1 MEGPGGRAKPN
12 ARPDPHRSR
21 PGSYVQLLKVNR
33 ERLVSQ
39 VKNAQCLL
47 DNLIQNEYFSNE
59 DAEIASQFHT
69 RADKVRKIMD
79 QVQSK
84 GEEASEYFI
93 YILEKVPD
101 AYFDLQ
107 PWLKEIGYHP
117 SPQMQNKSVVNTDPV
132 SQYSEKIRHELCRDS
147 KYITSYSEKEEMLLQ
162 ETYIDSLMELVSD
175 ANENMGV
182 VKCLGDLFDDNGVIN
197 AEGETVFIF
206 GDAGVGKTVLLQKI
220 QNLWARKELFT
231 DAKFFFRFKCRTFSC
246 FKKKET
252 MSLKDLLFKYNC
264 FPDGDQED
272 VFRYILRFPHTAIFT
287 FDGFDEIHSDFDVTR
302 IPEISSPFDSTHP
315 VVLLM
320 HLLSGKLLERSR
332 KVLTARTGTQV
343 QKNIVRKR
351 VMLRGFTSENLQKYT
366 KKFFKDEIFE
376 QLVLNHLGANPNLCS
391 LCSVPLFCWI
401 IFKSYKHF
409 HSMYDSYQ
417 LPKCAITLTDIFLL
431 IVEVYINRSMK
442 TSPLRRRTKSQA
454 ETFGACKDVL
464 FALSRLAHN
473 GIEKS
478 HFVFG
483 QDEVSFFLS
492 DQDLQLGFLRTVDE
506 YTGCADESTYEFF
519 HLTLQSFLAA
529 FFLVLDEN
537 ASTFEMLKFFNQC
550 SIPGTRQSSLYPI
563 PCFRDRNTKKEDPFR
578 NNEHLQ
584 FVNLFLC
591 GLLSKPKES
600 FLRHL
605 VSTITIKKKRKVLR
619 QYLFRGV
626 KLHLKILPRTK
637 EGEFNRVQAMPNFI
651 WMLRCISE
659 TQSQKVGKLV
669 ARGICANYIKLTF
682 CNAHSADCSALSFVI
697 CHLRKRL
704 ALELDN
710 NNINDYGVKQLIPC
724 FSKLT
729 VVRLSVN
736 QITDLGVKVLS
747 EELTKYNILT
757 FLGLYNNLITDVGA
771 KYVSDIIEGCTK
783 LKYLK
788 IGCNKITSE
797 GGKCLAHAIQKSKS
811 IFDIGM
817 WGNKIG
823 DEGAKAFADALRNHP
838 SLTNLSLACNGIST
852 EGGESIA
859 EALQHNTSLR
869 ILWLTENKLND
880 EVAERFAEMLKIN
893 RTLKNLWL
901 IRNEITFDGALSF
914 LEVLKENT
922 AIEEICLHGNQIRP
936 PDPNPLEEETR
947 IIYY

>member
-1 MEGPGGRAKPN
+1 M
-12 ARPDPHRSR
+12 H
-21 PGSYVQLLKVNR
+21 
-33 ERLVSQ
+33 
-39 VKNAQCLL
+39 
-47 DNLIQNEYFSNE
+47 
-59 DAEIASQFHT
+59 
-69 RADKVRKIMD
+69 
-79 QVQSK
+79 
-84 GEEASEYFI
+84 
-93 YILEKVPD
+93 
-101 AYFDLQ
+101 
-107 PWLKEIGYHP
+107 
-117 SPQMQNKSVVNTDPV
+117 
-132 SQYSEKIRHELCRDS
+132 HELSRDS
-147 KYITSYSEKEEMLLQ
+147 KFITSYSQKEEMLLQ

-175 ANENMGV
+175 ANENMGT
-182 VKCLGDLFDDNGVIN
+182 VKCLADLFDGNGVIN
-197 AEGETVFIF
+197 AEGETVFVF
-206 GDAGVGKTVLLQKI
+206 GDAGVGKSILLQKM
-220 QNLWARKELFT
+220 QNLWARRELFP
-231 DAKFFFRFKCRTFSC
+231 DAKFFFRFRCRTFSG

-264 FPDGDQED
+264 FPDGDQEE
-272 VFRYILRFPHTAIFT
+272 VFRYILRFPNTAIFT
-287 FDGFDEIHSDFDVTR
+287 FDGFDEIHSDFDISRV
-302 IPEISSPFDSTHP
+302 PEISSPFDSTHP
-315 VVLLM
+315 IVLLM
-320 HLLSGKLLERSR
+320 HLLSGKLLEKSR
-332 KVLTARTGTQV
+332 KVLTARTGTEV

-351 VMLRGFTSENLQKYT
+351 VMLRGFTSDNLQKYT
-366 KKFFKDEIFE
+366 KMFFKDEAFQ
-376 QLVLNHLGANPNLCS
+376 QLVSNHLRANPNLCS

-401 IFKSYKHF
+401 IFKSYEHF

-417 LPKCAITLTDIFLL
+417 LPNCAITLTDIFLL
-431 IVEVYINRSMK
+431 IVEVYLNRSVK
-442 TSPLRRRTKSQA
+442 PCLVKKKARSQA
-454 ETFGACKDVL
+454 ECFQSRKEVL

-478 HFVFG
+478 CFVYG
-483 QDEVSFFLS
+483 QDEVASLLS
-492 DQDLQLGFLRTVDE
+492 DQDLQLGFLRTAEEYSGCGDE
-506 YTGCADESTYEFF
+506 ATYEFF
-519 HLTLQSFLAA
+519 HLTLQSFFAA
-529 FFLVLDEN
+529 FFLVVDED
-537 ASTFEMLKFFNQC
+537 ASNMELLKFFNEC
-550 SIPGTRQSSLYPI
+550 SLPEPRHASLNPI
-563 PCFRDRNTKKEDPFR
+563 PCFRSKQTKKEDPFR

-591 GLLSKPKES
+591 GLLSKPKEGL
-600 FLRHL
+600 LRHL
-605 VSTITIKKKRKVLR
+605 VSPITLKKKRTTLR

-626 KLHLKILPRTK
+626 KLHLKILPRSK
-637 EGEFNRVQAMPNFI
+637 LGEFNRVQAMPNFI

-659 TQSQKVGKLV
+659 TQSQKVGKVV
-669 ARGICANYIKLTF
+669 ARGICADYIKLTF

-771 KYVSDIIEGCTK
+771 KYVADIIEGCTK

-817 WGNKIG
+817 WGNQIG
-823 DEGAKAFADALRNHP
+823 DVGAKAFADAMRNHP

-852 EGGESIA
+852 DGGESIA
-859 EALQHNTSLR
+859 DALQENTSLR

-901 IRNEITFDGALSF
+901 IRNEITFEGAMAF
-914 LEVLKENT
+914 VEVLKENT
-922 AIEEICLHGNQIRP
+922 VIEEICLHGNLIKP
-936 PDPNPLEEETR
+936 PDPNPLEDEGR